1 MAHLKRLMIFTFC
14 LIIIISFASAYNF
27 PVDEE
32 YDIASAINYTTI
44 SVNDSTYWDGN
55 AWSDTRWLEINGSN
69 ANTNID
75 INDFNFSAGWGF
87 FEGNLMPL
95 TSLLYDIG
103 SGLLRW
109 GNLYVSDISA
119 DDISAYDITAHNIDV
134 SGEIT
139 SPLGNFTDL
148 FAGGINLTN
157 ISNLYVPYIGATSN
171 VDLGIYNITGDY
183 GFFNELN
190 ISKAIHLPADVELY
204 FGDTDDSIFYQSLD
218 NDFHFAGTGITYL
231 TTTEGLFNFTGSNI
245 DMFGGNVTADNFFG
259 NLTWTDLNNY
269 PVACPAGSAITQ
281 LNDSVTCTSFLQSSS
296 SGQDLTNLSLSKG
309 LVAFY
314 PFSTGARDL
323 SGQGNDGTVIG
334 ATHNGIG
341 GFNGAGAYEFD
352 GVNDYVD
359 CGDMDETEDVSE
371 LTISVW
377 VKPQDVTSLGA
388 GAGILGKS
396 VNNDYRYGIFC
407 AGSSEHIYLQMSN
420 NSNAYG
426 RANNVIHS
434 GEWSHLVMVYNGNG
448 ATDADKIKFYY
459 NSDEQSL
466 SYGGTI
472 ASTIPILSNNFL
484 IGRQQNKPFFNGSID
499 EAMMFNRSLSAEEVK
514 RLYEL
519 RPHETSTIFD
529 ENVGIG
535 TTTPQ
540 NKLNV
545 IGDGNFTGDLYVTA
559 NFTLGQKITFALG
572 ETIDNIVDGWVRIT
586 GSLNVTGNADVIGN
600 FTAGT
605 IQADNGYTGFCVNT
619 TFVGGIATACN
630 D

>member
-1 MAHLKRLMIFTFC
+1 
-14 LIIIISFASAYNF
+14 
-27 PVDEE
+27 
-32 YDIASAINYTTI
+32 
-44 SVNDSTYWDGN
+44 
-55 AWSDTRWLEINGSN
+55 
-69 ANTNID
+69 
-75 INDFNFSAGWGF
+75 
-87 FEGNLMPL
+87 
-95 TSLLYDIG
+95 
-103 SGLLRW
+103 
-109 GNLYVSDISA
+109 
-119 DDISAYDITAHNIDV
+119 
-134 SGEIT
+134 
-139 SPLGNFTDL
+139 
-148 FAGGINLTN
+148 
-157 ISNLYVPYIGATSN
+157 
-171 VDLGIYNITGDY
+171 
-183 GFFNELN
+183 
-190 ISKAIHLPADVELY
+190 
-204 FGDTDDSIFYQSLD
+204 
-218 NDFHFAGTGITYL
+218 
-231 TTTEGLFNFTGSNI
+231 
-245 DMFGGNVTADNFFG
+245 MFGGNVTADNFFG

-352 GVNDYVD
+352 GVDDYVELPD
-359 CGDMDETEDVSE
+359 TSTLYFENSSYSMSLWLKIQNNKIEQALLQKYTAGFFPGPGILWDGDSVPQRFKIRHINNTNSYEDKAFNFDGGISDNVWYHLAYTFDNSQDTSNLKVYVDGTLIGTRNMIIDNGINTYWTIGVKERASGFLRWLNGSMDEV
-371 LTISVW
+371 
-377 VKPQDVTSLGA
+377 
-388 GAGILGKS
+388 
-396 VNNDYRYGIFC
+396 
-407 AGSSEHIYLQMSN
+407 
-420 NSNAYG
+420 
-426 RANNVIHS
+426 
-434 GEWSHLVMVYNGNG
+434 
-448 ATDADKIKFYY
+448 
-459 NSDEQSL
+459 
-466 SYGGTI
+466 
-472 ASTIPILSNNFL
+472 
-484 IGRQQNKPFFNGSID
+484 
-499 EAMMFNRSLSAEEVK
+499 MMFNRVLSSEEVK